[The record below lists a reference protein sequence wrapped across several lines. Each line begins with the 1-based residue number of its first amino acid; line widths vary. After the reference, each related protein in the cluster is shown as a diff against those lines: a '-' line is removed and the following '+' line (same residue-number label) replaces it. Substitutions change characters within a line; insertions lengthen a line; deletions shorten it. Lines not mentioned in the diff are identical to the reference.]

1 MDDWQERAETAE
13 AQIERAMDM
22 LGHIK
27 GETLE
32 ERVAQ
37 LLSLFRAAE
46 VEILELQHAARRTR

>member
-1 MDDWQERAETAE
+1 MDWQERAETAE

-46 VEILELQHAARRTR
+46 VEMLQHAARRTR